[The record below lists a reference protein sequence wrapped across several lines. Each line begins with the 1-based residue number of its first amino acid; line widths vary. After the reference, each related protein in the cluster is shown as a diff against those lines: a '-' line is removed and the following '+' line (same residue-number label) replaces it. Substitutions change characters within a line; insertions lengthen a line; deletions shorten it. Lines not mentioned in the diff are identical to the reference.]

1 MAVTYKGSSIGSSTQ
16 NMTIYMPSGFVAGD
30 LLLMQVLT
38 YERTMPTIPG
48 WTVLYAQSH
57 NSDQVIPAV
66 RVCYKISDGTEN
78 YVNIYTSKAIISLGA
93 AYAFSGVDPILP
105 IHATGSMSWAYGTS
119 RTLNIDLSSPQCYP
133 LRMGMVTYEEASY
146 LTITGDRTPVL
157 LADSSIAEG
166 YRHSLYTWVTPVMG
180 TNTVVNTHNYG
191 ARGLMAML
199 ALNAIPTVPPIKM
212 NIGGVWKP
220 ATDARCNI
228 GGVWKEIKQ
237 VEQNIGGVWK
247 QPI

>member
-1 MAVTYKGSSIGSSTQ
+1 MAVTYKSSSIGSSTQ
-16 NMTIYMPSGFVAGD
+16 NMTIYMPSGYVAGD

-38 YERTMPTIPG
+38 YEQTMPAIPG
-48 WTVLYAQSH
+48 WTVLYAQGA
-57 NSDQVIPAV
+57 NSDAGVPAM

-78 YVNIYTSKAIISLGA
+78 YVNIYTSNATTSLAA

-105 IHATGSMSWAYGTS
+105 IHATGSMAWGFGESTV
-119 RTLNIDLSSPQCYP
+119 LNISSSQCYP
-133 LRMGMVTYEEASY
+133 LFMGMIRYPGSIS
-146 LTITGDRTPVL
+146 TITGDRAPVIL
-157 LADSSIAEG
+157 SNSSIAASIS
-166 YRHSLYTWVTPVMG
+166 HTLCTWFTPVMG
-180 TNTVVNTHNYG
+180 TNTVVFTYSSTR
-191 ARGLMAML
+191 RGFLATL

-237 VEQNIGGVWK
+237 VEQNIGGIWK
-247 QPI
+247 QPV